1 MISYDMWRINSLISM
16 DCRGIDPLNP
26 FLWFTLSGIVLGI
39 AVAMLIRRLLGK
51 GRSKPVLTKVF
62 TLISLAILLLLPP
75 VIAGL
80 GEQLLDMRL
89 LVTLGGFSFI
99 SALGWTF
106 HRAVG
111 IPFLFIIL
119 IISFLIA
126 LELSQWNCAGPGDG
140 LFTIEVLSR
149 EKDTLEFQIDIP
161 GEDIKIGTGSIS
173 EPPYS
178 VLLVE
183 VADWYFFLPSRFFFR
198 IMERDVSPG
207 LKVLFRDWLPGITYS
222 RHDLSNLLTLP
233 LIEQEAFLLSPLGLE
248 FHPAYSANFKSTNL

>member
-1 MISYDMWRINSLISM
+1 M

-89 LVTLGGFSFI
+89 LVILGGFSFI

-126 LELSQWNCAGPGDG
+126 LELSQWNCAGLGDG
-140 LFTIEVLSR
+140 LFTIEVLPR

-207 LKVLFRDWLPGITYS
+207 LKVLFSDWLPGITYS

-233 LIEQEAFLLSPLGLE
+233 FIEQEAFLLSPLGLE